1 MIRARRSWFGLQQ
14 YQSRIDAAYKVVHC
28 LVMKSHP
35 GNGAT
40 ERPLLSVVDD
50 DEMLR
55 ESLPDLLREFGF
67 MARAF
72 SSGQEFL
79 SSGYVDETRCLILD
93 VAMPGMSGLDLQEE
107 LKRRGQA
114 IPIIFITGQKDEDIR
129 KQALRQGAVKLLYK
143 PFSDNALLDAVNA
156 ALAGE

>member
-1 MIRARRSWFGLQQ
+1 MFL
-14 YQSRIDAAYKVVHC
+14 HC
-28 LVMKSHP
+28 LVMKFHP

-67 MARAF
+67 AARAF

-79 SSGYVDETRCLILD
+79 SSGFVDETRCLILD

-114 IPIIFITGQKDEDIR
+114 IPIIFITGQKDEDVR
-129 KQALRQGAVKLLYK
+129 KRAFRQGAVKFLYK
-143 PFSDNALLDAVNA
+143 PFSDSDLLDAVNA
-156 ALAGE
+156 ALDGE

>member
-1 MIRARRSWFGLQQ
+1 
-14 YQSRIDAAYKVVHC
+14 
-28 LVMKSHP
+28 MKSHP
-35 GNGAT
+35 GKGAT

-55 ESLPDLLREFGF
+55 ESLPDLLGEFGF

-79 SSGYVDETRCLILD
+79 SSDYVDETKCLILD
-93 VAMPGMSGLDLQEE
+93 VAMPRMSGLDLQEE

-114 IPIIFITGQKDEDIR
+114 IPIIFISGQKDEDIR
-129 KQALRQGAVKLLYK
+129 KQAFRQGAVKFLYK
-143 PFSDNALLDAVNA
+143 PFSDSDLLDAVNE
-156 ALAGE
+156 ALDGNEGSVVQTVE